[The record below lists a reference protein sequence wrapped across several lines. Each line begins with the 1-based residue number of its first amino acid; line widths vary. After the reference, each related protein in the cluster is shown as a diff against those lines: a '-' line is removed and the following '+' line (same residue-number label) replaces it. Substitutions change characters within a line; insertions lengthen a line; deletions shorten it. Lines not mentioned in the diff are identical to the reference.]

1 MGIIVGIISGIAFYI
16 GLTLDASPSI
26 WKILIE
32 GIIYYIGV
40 AIVEELYVRAYY

>member
-32 GIIYYIGV
+32 GIIYYIP
-40 AIVEELYVRAYY
+40 IQFIKYY